1 MKLICPKFLTK
12 EYENLLPYIVKM
24 KIDIQ
29 GVARDPEESFGEK
42 LIRYKKFL
50 PGIICKTKQIL
61 TAHFDK
67 NFSLKFLGKIVSLA
81 LVGLLVALLVCADIE
96 WVENEYTGW
105 NPQTRWNNVSECF
118 ASGSF

>member
-1 MKLICPKFLTK
+1 
-12 EYENLLPYIVKM
+12 M

-61 TAHFDK
+61 TAHFRQKIFRQDRELGIGW
-67 NFSLKFLGKIVSLA
+67 SLGGALSL
-81 LVGLLVALLVCADIE
+81 CR
-96 WVENEYTGW
+96 Y
-105 NPQTRWNNVSECF
+105 
-118 ASGSF
+118 

>member
-61 TAHFDK
+61 TAHFRRK
-67 NFSLKFLGKIVSLA
+67 FSVSNF
-81 LVGLLVALLVCADIE
+81 
-96 WVENEYTGW
+96 
-105 NPQTRWNNVSECF
+105 
-118 ASGSF
+118 

>member
-1 MKLICPKFLTK
+1 MKLIWPKFVTK

-50 PGIICKTKQIL
+50 PGIICKTKPKL
-61 TAHFDK
+61 TVKLRSFSAEFSVS
-67 NFSLKFLGKIVSLA
+67 NF
-81 LVGLLVALLVCADIE
+81 
-96 WVENEYTGW
+96 
-105 NPQTRWNNVSECF
+105 
-118 ASGSF
+118 

>member
-1 MKLICPKFLTK
+1 
-12 EYENLLPYIVKM
+12 M

-61 TAHFDK
+61 TAHFRQK
-67 NFSLKFLGKIVSLA
+67 FSVSNF
-81 LVGLLVALLVCADIE
+81 
-96 WVENEYTGW
+96 
-105 NPQTRWNNVSECF
+105 
-118 ASGSF
+118 

>member
-50 PGIICKTKQIL
+50 PGIICKT
-61 TAHFDK
+61 
-67 NFSLKFLGKIVSLA
+67 
-81 LVGLLVALLVCADIE
+81 
-96 WVENEYTGW
+96 
-105 NPQTRWNNVSECF
+105 
-118 ASGSF
+118 